1 MTAPLATD
9 VASAGE
15 SRPDDDALAPGLDL
29 VVGRPLLIRQPHVSL
44 SLAVGDRVLVRT
56 GDAVEAGTPLI
67 ERMRDVALMEAAGGR
82 RRGLNASDGGALA
95 APRSG
100 GWHAAAGGDA
110 GELIAMINGTW
121 RLARGTP
128 SDVLEAPVD
137 GVVTSVRPGVAMDFA
152 PGGPALPGVF
162 VAGGPARGR
171 LEIASGPEGELRPA
185 AIDVGRAGA
194 ILVVGSRVDA
204 ETLIRARA
212 MGVRGVIV
220 AGLSEKDVR
229 DLAASDSRQ
238 QAGFHAPPPFAVLVL
253 DGALRRPISAAVMAV
268 LAASAGR
275 EVAIV
280 GDQPCLLLG
289 PDAPP
294 PPTLDPGHVRV
305 AHGPSAGR
313 EGRWLG
319 LAGPR
324 RFRAGIHLEA
334 GLVDFGDGPAVVLP
348 LADFERYI

>member
-1 MTAPLATD
+1 
-9 VASAGE
+9 
-15 SRPDDDALAPGLDL
+15 
-29 VVGRPLLIRQPHVSL
+29 
-44 SLAVGDRVLVRT
+44 
-56 GDAVEAGTPLI
+56 
-67 ERMRDVALMEAAGGR
+67 
-82 RRGLNASDGGALA
+82 
-95 APRSG
+95 
-100 GWHAAAGGDA
+100 
-110 GELIAMINGTW
+110 
-121 RLARGTP
+121 
-128 SDVLEAPVD
+128 
-137 GVVTSVRPGVAMDFA
+137 MDFA
-152 PGGPALPGVF
+152 PGGPGLPGVF

-212 MGVRGVIV
+212 MGVRGGIV

-253 DGALRRPISAAVMAV
+253 DGALRRPIAADVMAV

-289 PDAPP
+289 PDAPLP
-294 PPTLDPGHVRV
+294 PAPDPNRVRV

-319 LAGPR
+319 LIGPR

-334 GLVDFGDGPAVVLP
+334 GLVDFGDGPAVVFP
-348 LADFERYI
+348 LADLERYV